1 MTISSTTRIAGPFV
15 GNGTASVFPFTFK
28 VFAAADLDV
37 VRLTNSTGVETT
49 LVLNS
54 DYSVTL
60 NGDQNSNPGGSI
72 TLLVGTLATGYTLV
86 ITSDIANLQQ
96 TDLTNQG
103 GFYPEVITDALDRA
117 TIQIQ
122 QMSEDVGRSLKAPLS
137 DGTPNMEMPNSTNRA
152 SKFLAF
158 DGNGLPIAASGTGA
172 DTALR
177 TDLGNQTV
185 AQAGASLVGFRATA
199 AGSVGRTVLDKLRDV
214 VSVKDFG
221 AVGDGTT
228 DDTTAITAA
237 IAGVS
242 VGGVLFFPAGTYR
255 TTSTITV
262 QKNISW
268 IMEGGSVL
276 NYVTASNTPA
286 VFFDYPMNNV
296 DIVMG
301 VNRATLNWASGAD
314 GIKFVDMIDSRLSI
328 TSAVNHRRGLALDAS
343 AATGFGAGSIAYNKF
358 TLGKIWNNKFG
369 VFCESSGG
377 AFINTNDFRSGRFTL
392 TPAVSAAMT
401 EEAFGIYHKD
411 AGTTTYFA
419 PSLEGVGNATY
430 KFVFVH
436 FDTGAKWNTLL
447 QPYIESDPTSVIMRV
462 SDTAKY
468 NRIVG
473 HMASSTQVSVNVQVE
488 EMAGL
493 VNPGTNILD
502 WNSLDNVSLFRGG
515 LQEIFPVTDVY
526 SNTVQTTS
534 GANGNLLAPGFV
546 YQVRSTVSDDYRLS
560 YQTGSNHYLSDGFLS
575 LGDAALG
582 KFIDSRNVKRFW
594 LSASKIAGH
603 GSANI
608 VFVVKAYDSSGTKIT
623 AAGAVS
629 GNVTNLDTESLF
641 AVNADYGGSYTVT
654 SAVDSKCFFA
664 VSSSVATIWIGV
676 APSAGNFIGI
686 SGISLKCDADLPPPL
701 AYPDYRRVNATYMD
715 LDEEGVSTTAPLGGV
730 IKDGRVWNIV
740 QASATSQGWWTAARL
755 ATTSTASAAAGAT
768 AITAASVSGV
778 TASDIIGIVLTE
790 ASTSNKRWHWT
801 TVTSV
806 AGSTINFTLAIPAGY
821 SAASGTQLLTYRVV
835 NMPNN
840 A

>member
-1 MTISSTTRIAGPFV
+1 MPMTKPTSEQV
-15 GNGTASVFPFTFK
+15 TF
-28 VFAAADLDV
+28 L
-37 VRLTNSTGVETT
+37 
-49 LVLNS
+49 
-54 DYSVTL
+54 
-60 NGDQNSNPGGSI
+60 
-72 TLLVGTLATGYTLV
+72 
-86 ITSDIANLQQ
+86 
-96 TDLTNQG
+96 
-103 GFYPEVITDALDRA
+103 
-117 TIQIQ
+117 
-122 QMSEDVGRSLKAPLS
+122 
-137 DGTPNMEMPNSTNRA
+137 
-152 SKFLAF
+152 
-158 DGNGLPIAASGTGA
+158 
-172 DTALR
+172 
-177 TDLGNQTV
+177 
-185 AQAGASLVGFRATA
+185 A
-199 AGSVGRTVLDKLRDV
+199 AGSGASQRTVLDKLRDV

-221 AVGDGTT
+221 AVGDGVA
-228 DDTTAITAA
+228 DDTAA
-237 IAGVS
+237 ISAAIAAVS
-242 VGGVLFFPAGTYR
+242 SGGVLFFPVGTYR
-255 TTSTITV
+255 TTNTVTV

-276 NYVTASNTPA
+276 NYVTATNTPA

-314 GIKFVDMIDSRLSI
+314 GIKFVDMIDSRVSI
-328 TSAVNHRRGLALDAS
+328 TSAVNHRRGLAFDAS

-358 TLGKIWNNKFG
+358 TLGKIWDNKFG
-369 VFCESSGG
+369 VFCEASGG
-377 AFINTNDFRSGRFTL
+377 AFINTNDFRGGRFTL
-392 TPAVSAAMT
+392 TSPVSAAMT
-401 EEAFGIYHKD
+401 EEAFGIYHKN

-419 PSLEGVGNATY
+419 PSLEGVGNASY

-473 HMASSTQVSVNVQVE
+473 HMASSTQASVNVQVE

-502 WNSLDNVSLFRGG
+502 WNTLDNVSMFRGG

-534 GANGNLLAPGFV
+534 GANGNLLVPGFV

-560 YQTGSNHYLSDGFLS
+560 YQTGANHYLSDGFFS

-594 LSASKIAGH
+594 LSASKVASH

-608 VFVVKAYDSSGTKIT
+608 VFVVKAYDSSGAKIT
-623 AAGAVS
+623 TAGAVC

-641 AVNADYGGSYTVT
+641 VVNADYGASYTVT

-664 VSSSVATIWIGV
+664 VSSSVATIWVGV
-676 APSAGNFIGI
+676 APPAGNFIGI

-715 LDEEGVSTTAPLGGV
+715 LDEESVSTTAPLGGV

-740 QASATSQGWWTAARL
+740 QAAATSQGWWTAARL

-790 ASTSNKRWHWT
+790 TSTSNKRWHWT

-821 SAASGTQLLTYRVV
+821 SAANGTQLLTYRVV